1 MFNRFNENFPDL
13 DLTSTYSQ
21 VSSSDPFLLNLR
33 NQVISLLG
41 KILSQEELSGLL
53 PRGDYRELAE
63 LTLFYL
69 GGLDQADLKIHRPG
83 AIHKARW
90 MARIIHAQKIIILQ
104 DTILGTM
111 NPRK

>member
-1 MFNRFNENFPDL
+1 MFNRFRENFPDL
-13 DLTSTYSQ
+13 DLTLTYSQ

-33 NQVISLLG
+33 NEVISLLR

-69 GGLDQADLKIHRPG
+69 GGLDQANLKIYRPG

-90 MARIIHAQKIIILQ
+90 MARIIHAQKIIILKEN
-104 DTILGTM
+104 ILDTM
-111 NPRK
+111 NP